1 MEKLSIFKRIRLF
14 RDYKILIKR
23 NKEMI
28 TDRSNGLN
36 LRIDKVGRIYTIFSC
51 PDEVSKYGMEL
62 AEKYIKE
69 YISSVDALF
78 VETGLTEYVGIRK
91 IDQIIEFSEL
101 DFLIVFGF
109 KGFDTAKFY
118 RNIIILSILLIAS
131 ISGILLFLI

>member
-14 RDYKILIKR
+14 RDYRILIKR
-23 NKEMI
+23 NKEVI
-28 TDRSNGLN
+28 TNKSNGLN
-36 LRIDKVGRIYTIFSC
+36 LRIDKVGRIYTVFTC

-78 VETGLTEYVGIRK
+78 VETGLTEYIGIRK
-91 IDQIIEFSEL
+91 IDQVIEFSEL

-109 KGFDTAKFY
+109 KGFDNAKFY
-118 RNIIILSILLIAS
+118 RNIIITSILLITA
-131 ISGILLFLI
+131 IAGIFFFLI